1 MTEFIP
7 SQETIIHQQD
17 PWRLFR
23 IISEFVQ
30 AFDTFHSVGPFISV
44 FGSSRL
50 KPSNPYYELSL
61 AVSSRI
67 ARNRFSIITGAG
79 PGLMEA
85 ANKSA
90 QEANQGSAGLI
101 PDLPFEPEP
110 NAYLDPKLCVRFR
123 YFFVRKVTFVRYS
136 QGFVFLPGGYGTL
149 DELFEILT
157 LIQTKKIQPVP
168 IYLMGSSFWNG
179 LIEWMH
185 KFMVREGCLHKEELS
200 LFTLSD
206 DPDEVANGLLES
218 YQSRIK
224 MHGLEETL

>member
-1 MTEFIP
+1 MAEFLP
-7 SQETIIHQQD
+7 SQEAIIHQQD

-30 AFDTFHSVGPFISV
+30 SFETFHAVGPFISI
-44 FGSSRL
+44 FGSARL
-50 KPSNPYYELSL
+50 KPSNPYYQMSL
-61 AVSSRI
+61 DVATKI
-67 ARNRFSIITGAG
+67 AQRGFSIITGAG

-110 NAYLDPKLCVRFR
+110 NAYLDSKLSVRFR

-136 QGFVFLPGGYGTL
+136 HGFVFLPGGYGTL

-168 IYLMGSSFWNG
+168 VYLMGSTFWNG
-179 LIEWMH
+179 LIQWMND
-185 KFMVREGCLHKEELS
+185 FMVREECLNKAELN
-200 LFTLSD
+200 LFTITD
-206 DPDEVANGLLES
+206 DPEVIADGLFDTYHSQRKIHDILE
-218 YQSRIK
+218 
-224 MHGLEETL
+224 TF